1 MKKQRIFNLI
11 MGLIM
16 SVAMFMRI
24 CWPSLFTPT
33 VDRIIAIVETFII
46 YEYAVY
52 ELRR

>member
-1 MKKQRIFNLI
+1 MKTQKIFNLI
-11 MGLIM
+11 TCLVM

-24 CWPSLFTPT
+24 CWPSLFTPN

-46 YEYAVY
+46 YEYALY